1 MKTSTA
7 AKFLEP
13 AFDALNV
20 RFFENAL
27 SKPVITIQSTP
38 NAYGHC
44 SVNEIWKEEGG
55 EARREIN
62 LGDETLNRPV
72 ENTLATLVHEMVHLY
87 NMQKGV
93 QDCSRGNTYHNRK
106 FKEEAE
112 KRGLIIEFD
121 KRIGWSLT
129 TPAPLLIDFIKER
142 GWEKLDMFR
151 DYNGWKGA
159 GTGKKPSST
168 RKYTCPVC
176 GQSIRATK
184 EVNVICGDCMVK
196 MVTEG
201 DSGDDESDAA

>member
-1 MKTSTA
+1 
-7 AKFLEP
+7 
-13 AFDALNV
+13 
-20 RFFENAL
+20 
-27 SKPVITIQSTP
+27 
-38 NAYGHC
+38 
-44 SVNEIWKEEGG
+44 
-55 EARREIN
+55 
-62 LGDETLNRPV
+62 
-72 ENTLATLVHEMVHLY
+72 
-87 NMQKGV
+87 MQKGV

-112 KRGLIIEFD
+112 KHGLVIEFD

-129 TPAPLLIDFIKER
+129 TSAPLLIDLIKER

-184 EVNVICGDCMVK
+184 EVNFICGDCMVK
-196 MVTEG
+196 MVTVDEA
-201 DSGDDESDAA
+201 GDDETDAA